1 MSTAGEVLMTD
12 FKTFG
17 EACLALI
24 ENWSEKD
31 DGKGRE
37 NADFQEF

>member
-1 MSTAGEVLMTD
+1 MEN

-24 ENWSEKD
+24 ESWGEKD
-31 DGKGRE
+31 DGKERE
-37 NADFQEF
+37 NADL